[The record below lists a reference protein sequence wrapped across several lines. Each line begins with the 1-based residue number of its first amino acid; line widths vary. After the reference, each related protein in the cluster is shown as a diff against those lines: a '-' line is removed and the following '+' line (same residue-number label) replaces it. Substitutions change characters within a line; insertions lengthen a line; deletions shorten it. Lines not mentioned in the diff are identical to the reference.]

1 MICGKIA
8 ITVFVLP
15 PSRKELFSRLSN
27 RDMKDKLIVDQ
38 RMKLFN
44 EDVLHWKDYDYVVV
58 NDNLEKCC
66 NEIIKYINL
75 ELKNNKKKYNKELIE
90 KHVDSLIN

>member
-1 MICGKIA
+1 
-8 ITVFVLP
+8 
-15 PSRKELFSRLSN
+15 
-27 RDMKDKLIVDQ
+27 MKDKLIADQ

-66 NEIIKYINL
+66 NEIIKYIDL
-75 ELKNNKKKYNKELIE
+75 ELKNNKKKYNKKLIE